1 MTRYTEMFE
10 TLERNGEG
18 AFVPFVVLGDP
29 TPAASAEIIRALI
42 AGGADALELGIPF
55 SDPTADG
62 PTIQAAGQRA
72 LAAGVTPADCW
83 RLLTE
88 LREEAPHIPVGLL
101 VYANLVVNR
110 GMADF
115 YSKAAAAGVDSVLV
129 ADVPSI
135 EALPFAECASAH
147 GVDPVLIAPLNA
159 TGERLELIAKLSQG
173 YTYVTTR
180 AGVTGAGHDLQLGHE
195 ELLSGLRAAGAP
207 PPIFG
212 FGISTPEHVA
222 AAIAS
227 GAAGAISGSAVVGHI
242 DAAHDVGVDLGPLTG
257 ALTDFVRS
265 MKAATRSP

>member
-10 TLERNGEG
+10 ALKRNGEG

-29 TPAASAEIIRALI
+29 TPEASAEIIRALI

-83 RLLTE
+83 GMLTE

-115 YSKAAAAGVDSVLV
+115 YSKAAGAGVDSVLV

-147 GVDPVLIAPLNA
+147 GVDPVLIAPQNA
-159 TGERLELIAKLSQG
+159 TGER
-173 YTYVTTR
+173 
-180 AGVTGAGHDLQLGHE
+180 
-195 ELLSGLRAAGAP
+195 P
-207 PPIFG
+207 N
-212 FGISTPEHVA
+212 
-222 AAIAS
+222 
-227 GAAGAISGSAVVGHI
+227 
-242 DAAHDVGVDLGPLTG
+242 
-257 ALTDFVRS
+257 
-265 MKAATRSP
+265 